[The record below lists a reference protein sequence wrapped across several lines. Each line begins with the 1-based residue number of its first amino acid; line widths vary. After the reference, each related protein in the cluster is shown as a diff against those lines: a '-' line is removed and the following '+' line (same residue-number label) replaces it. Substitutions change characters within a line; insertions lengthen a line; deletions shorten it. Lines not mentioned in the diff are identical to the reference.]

1 MPVSGHRW
9 RLAAGPGSGR
19 RAARAIATALLLLCL
34 EAWFSRGTLAYRDLP
49 HQQAVAEPERLDS
62 DRGW

>member
-9 RLAAGPGSGR
+9 RLAAGPANGR
-19 RAARAIATALLLLCL
+19 RAARAIAPALLLLGLSGVC
-34 EAWFSRGTLAYRDLP
+34 AYSPASRTWLP
-49 HQQAVAEPERLDS
+49 HQQAVAEPERLDP